1 MLKDE
6 YYIMI
11 VLIRLLEKLKR
22 VIAILTENGDKVKC
36 EKLLAVSSIS
46 NV

>member
-1 MLKDE
+1 MLKVE
-6 YYIMI
+6 YYTII
-11 VLIRLLEKLKR
+11 ILIRLLDKLKR
-22 VIAILTENGDKVKC
+22 VMAILTENGNKVKC